1 MARTIPEEGPTVE
14 SSAASSAA
22 SSSARSAFAIAFGY
36 RKQQGKDTCA
46 EISKALLERHDIPVV
61 IDSFGSPVHSGI
73 CRETFCIDD
82 KWHMGHNKEAIIS
95 FWNMSAREMMQR
107 GAEALKREFGQDL
120 YVKSLFKRYSR
131 HQETALLIPDLR
143 FKRELE
149 ALQNFGAIL
158 VKVDRTPY
166 TEDRHISEIDLQYFN
181 GWHYHIDNSGAIANT
196 QQQLATMLADII
208 NKLGGRARVEEEDG
222 LACLAF

>member
-1 MARTIPEEGPTVE
+1 MGAEMDEPFREQAFGPTSFVV
-14 SSAASSAA
+14 
-22 SSSARSAFAIAFGY
+22 AFGY

-46 EISKALLERHDIPVV
+46 KITHELLVQHSIPTVV
-61 IDSFGSPVHSGI
+61 DSFAAPVHSGI
-73 CRETFCIDD
+73 CKETFCIDE
-82 KWHMGHNKEAIIS
+82 KWHTEYKEKVIS

-120 YVKSLFKRYSR
+120 YVRSLFKRYSR
-131 HQETALLIPDLR
+131 YMESNLLIPDLR

-166 TEDRHISEIDLQYFN
+166 TEDRHISEIDLQYFD
-181 GWHYHIDNSGAIANT
+181 GWHYRIDNSGDLANT
-196 QQQLATMLADII
+196 RLQLATMLEAII
-208 NKLGGRARVEEEDG
+208 NKLGGCARVEERDG